1 MAETDVVLITHQC
14 VEHDMQAAIARIEK
28 LSTVLT
34 QAVMLR
40 MEAFV

>member
-1 MAETDVVLITHQC
+1 LEQ
-14 VEHDMQAAIARIEK
+14 DMQAAIARIEK
-28 LSTVLT
+28 LPTVVT

>member
-1 MAETDVVLITHQC
+1 VLITHQC
-14 VEHDMQAAIARIEK
+14 VEQDMRAAIARIEK
-28 LSTVLT
+28 LPTVLA